1 MTLAPKLQLRQ
12 AQTLALTP
20 QLRQSIALLQFSTLD
35 AAAFVEGELERNPL
49 LERVD
54 GHETHARDQVSDR
67 AAIRQLYPSPLPTP
81 RSRTLPVAASGHR
94 PVVADGPGLL
104 HRLASQLRLSRLPR
118 AEQRI
123 GEALIAALSA
133 TGRIDIPAD
142 TMASSLGTSADA
154 VESVRRHMMRF
165 DPVGVFARDLRE
177 CLAVQLEERGQL
189 DEPMTRLVDHLP
201 LVARRDVR
209 RLARACDVAPGRV
222 VTMIALVRALNPT
235 PGRGVDEAGVP
246 AVVPELMVSRGPGGR
261 WVVERDDRVLPRIA
275 LNAALRARAGRRVT
289 GDDRRFL
296 RRHAG
301 QGAWLIRAL
310 EQRGT
315 TMLNVAEDIMSR
327 QIGFLEHGPGGL
339 VPLTMRTLAQSQGLH
354 ESTISRVSNGKYIA
368 TPHGTF
374 ELRYF
379 FTQSVGTVD
388 ASHSAEAV
396 RRTIARLID
405 AERADAILSDADIA
419 EALCKLGMDIARRT
433 VAKYRDALNIPG
445 SVQRRRNR
453 EAGLQHR

>member
-1 MTLAPKLQLRQ
+1 
-12 AQTLALTP
+12 
-20 QLRQSIALLQFSTLD
+20 
-35 AAAFVEGELERNPL
+35 
-49 LERVD
+49 
-54 GHETHARDQVSDR
+54 
-67 AAIRQLYPSPLPTP
+67 
-81 RSRTLPVAASGHR
+81 
-94 PVVADGPGLL
+94 
-104 HRLASQLRLSRLPR
+104 
-118 AEQRI
+118 
-123 GEALIAALSA
+123 
-133 TGRIDIPAD
+133 
-142 TMASSLGTSADA
+142 
-154 VESVRRHMMRF
+154 
-165 DPVGVFARDLRE
+165 
-177 CLAVQLEERGQL
+177 
-189 DEPMTRLVDHLP
+189 
-201 LVARRDVR
+201 
-209 RLARACDVAPGRV
+209 
-222 VTMIALVRALNPT
+222 
-235 PGRGVDEAGVP
+235 
-246 AVVPELMVSRGPGGR
+246 
-261 WVVERDDRVLPRIA
+261 PRIA